1 MLIDLAKN
9 STAYMRRSQIVAFFG
24 LAILT
29 LSACQT
35 SRPTA
40 SHSLPEKAK
49 APSAPQKQASP
60 SKKAS
65 ALDIRPQSIPVSRLG
80 LTEEN
85 AKKALEAFRSSCPFL
100 TSHPDKSGL
109 TTANDWLPA
118 CQAAKNLNSTSS
130 TSATAFFDRYFE
142 PVSVGGGEAF
152 VTGYYEPEIA
162 ASSQAKD
169 GYAPIYKVPSD
180 LVETNLEDFFPEM
193 KGKHFKGRVKK
204 GHLVPYYTRAEINKG
219 VLDNR
224 HLEIAWAI
232 DPVALFFLQIQGS
245 GRLNLEDGRVIRIG
259 YANQNGREYTA
270 IGRLLVDKGV
280 IEKGHATMAGIVEW
294 LHNHPDQAPSIM
306 ESNKSYVFFR
316 ELKET
321 GPLGALSVPVT
332 SQISLAVD
340 PSYTPLGAPVFLML
354 DSKHGG
360 NAAFANGLWIAQDK
374 GGAIKGAN
382 RFDSYWGYGDKA
394 EHIAGGLA
402 SHGSAWLLLPKG
414 VAAGLGSGKNGK
426 AQRET
431 KISAGSGEGNKSA

>member
-1 MLIDLAKN
+1 MRIDLVRDA
-9 STAYMRRSQIVAFFG
+9 TAYSWRSRIIALG
-24 LAILT
+24 LGILA

-49 APSAPQKQASP
+49 APSAPQKQGAP

-85 AKKALEAFRSSCPFL
+85 AKKALDAFRLSCPFL

-109 TTANDWLPA
+109 TAANDWLPA
-118 CQAAKNLNSTSS
+118 CQAAKNLNSASS

-224 HLEIAWAI
+224 HLEIAWAV